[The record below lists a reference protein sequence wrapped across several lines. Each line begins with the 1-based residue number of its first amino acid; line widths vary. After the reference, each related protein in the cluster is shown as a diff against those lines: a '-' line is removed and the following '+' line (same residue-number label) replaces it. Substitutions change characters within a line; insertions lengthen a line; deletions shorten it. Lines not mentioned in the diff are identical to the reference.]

1 MFMNKHEKAKR
12 QVRSVSTK
20 QLVVGKN
27 CKYKSYSSWKDNIGK
42 IIDIFVL
49 RKLVI
54 WMSKKYTTA
63 RVSQTR
69 RRRKRNKYK
78 SVNPGQKTAD
88 FDLHLHLDD

>member
-20 QLVVGKN
+20 QLVLGKN

-63 RVSQTR
+63 RVSPTR
-69 RRRKRNKYK
+69 RRRKKIYK
-78 SVNPGQKTAD
+78 SVNPGQKTPD
-88 FDLHLHLDD
+88 FYLHLHLDD